1 MCGCCLKFESDFMLT
16 LCIIP
21 HKWAI
26 SILTEDGN
34 ALLCCCLSG
43 GAQVWH
49 RWILYPGFG
58 WKIRR
63 SVLSLQPAQQESLAG
78 QAVAAPGGSRESK
91 VRLMWGLD
99 ELMEQLSCHAAPRSH
114 LWPLPPG
121 ILFSGCGD
129 GPSQSCSMQSIRC
142 VLLPACPCQQPGAF
156 RWPPSNGRFYLDGQ
170 VCMWLS
176 ACFSWREVII

>member
-1 MCGCCLKFESDFMLT
+1 M
-16 LCIIP
+16 
-21 HKWAI
+21 
-26 SILTEDGN
+26 
-34 ALLCCCLSG
+34 
-43 GAQVWH
+43 
-49 RWILYPGFG
+49 
-58 WKIRR
+58 
-63 SVLSLQPAQQESLAG
+63 LSLQPAQQESLAG

-142 VLLPACPCQQPGAF
+142 GCSAASSPVLSGGLPAMEGF
-156 RWPPSNGRFYLDGQ
+156 IWMDK
-170 VCMWLS
+170 S
-176 ACFSWREVII
+176 ACGYQPALVEEKL